1 MIVARFSLQRTDQT
15 LLAMTRV
22 AFTKTVEH
30 HVRRS
35 TDTDSLHP
43 LVPLIHISRTNTAE
57 QPSLERTKNHHIFT
71 SFNNRARGILALFFT
86 SYRERKTNNK
96 QAKYR
101 RLMSSENH
109 ARKIVTSRESFAE
122 QLVGWARA
130 RWAHLTVRG
139 SRVSGIARRERER
152 LIILRDH
159 HRRDFALSGVSS
171 RRSKRAG

>member
-1 MIVARFSLQRTDQT
+1 MQHKDFAKILRSVNLPSLVQRTPTIQSGNSGTMSVHPGHPGWSVDHDRFLARKPRKIMIVARFSLQRTDQT

-86 SYRERKTNNK
+86 SYREKEKQTTNK
-96 QAKYR
+96 
-101 RLMSSENH
+101 
-109 ARKIVTSRESFAE
+109 
-122 QLVGWARA
+122 
-130 RWAHLTVRG
+130 
-139 SRVSGIARRERER
+139 
-152 LIILRDH
+152 
-159 HRRDFALSGVSS
+159 
-171 RRSKRAG
+171 RSTDD